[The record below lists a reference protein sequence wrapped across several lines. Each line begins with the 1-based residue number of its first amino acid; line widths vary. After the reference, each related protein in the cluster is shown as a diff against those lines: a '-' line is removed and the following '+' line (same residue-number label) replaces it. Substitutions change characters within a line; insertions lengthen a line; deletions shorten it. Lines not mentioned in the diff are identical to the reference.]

1 MSFLTELERLADEA
15 RADIARGDVTDM
27 PCDRATEPACGIR
40 RFTVYRKGD
49 LSTTHNEQQVN
60 PPDVPQFEGVVF
72 SDGTCVLRWCTPL
85 RSTSVW
91 ASLDDALGVHGHFEE
106 RYGTHI
112 VWHEDDHTLR
122 ARLAEAERV
131 TARYEWL
138 KSKVHVRVA
147 QTARPDVKRPFLQFY
162 GLTPALPPHLT
173 NDSSV
178 DEAIDAALTAA
189 RGGG

>member
-1 MSFLTELERLADEA
+1 MSTCDPNRGCPPSVPNVHCAYPKCAHGEA
-15 RADIARGDVTDM
+15 KNPAPVS
-27 PCDRATEPACGIR
+27 ATEPECGIR

-49 LSTTHNEQQVN
+49 LSATHNEQQVN
-60 PPDVPQFEGVVF
+60 PPDVPQLEGVVF

-112 VWHEDDHTLR
+112 VWHEDDRTLR

-131 TARYEWL
+131 TEEQVERNRVEIMDRDAFITFEEATAKAR
-138 KSKVHVRVA
+138 
-147 QTARPDVKRPFLQFY
+147 
-162 GLTPALPPHLT
+162 
-173 NDSSV
+173 
-178 DEAIDAALTAA
+178 AALTAA